1 MVRRRRAISA
11 RLAPPG
17 RSQRAPPGLPHSLL
31 ARRGLSEKDAR
42 QPLKEF
48 LPYYR
53 HLWKVKGV
61 FAAGVIAGVC
71 YAAASGLGLPLMTKV
86 VFPVLFESEAAESSW
101 YVGWLTEQMGEISRN
116 QLLIFTC
123 LWIPAV
129 FLIRALAAFANGY
142 LIQYVGMRVV
152 ESIRIDLFEKLQS
165 LPLAFFKRNP
175 SGDLLARLMSDTE
188 MLRQVI
194 AQASNDLIKQPATLL
209 FALGYVGHMAWRDR
223 SAFIALIA
231 LLTVPL
237 CIMVIRTAGR
247 KLTARAHTLQARGG
261 DLSASLSESLQSA
274 LEIRAY
280 NLQET
285 QISGFRKRVGEIL
298 RLTMKV
304 VKYRQSISPSIE
316 IVAAVG
322 FAAALFFGVKAG
334 MTLEGFLALGM
345 ALFMSY
351 EPLKKLGAIH
361 AHFQQGRASVAR
373 IEHILNAE
381 DGIPSAAQP
390 EPFPEN
396 LREISFA
403 DVTFAYDGPPVLHN
417 VNLTIPAGQV
427 VALVGPS
434 GAGKSTFAHLVP
446 RFYDVKDGEV
456 RIGGICVR
464 DFKKHD
470 LRAHIAVVPQT
481 PSLFLGTLEE
491 NIRVGKLDA
500 TREEI
505 EAAAKKAF
513 AHDFITAMPEGYNT
527 HVGERGERLS
537 GGQRQ
542 RIAIARAFLKDAPI
556 LILDEAT
563 SALDTES
570 EAAVQQALAELV
582 KGRTTLI
589 IAHRF
594 STIRIADRILVFREG
609 RIVSDGSHDE
619 LRENDL
625 TYRAMLGGE
634 LG

>member
-1 MVRRRRAISA
+1 MKSIFAI
-11 RLAPPG
+11 
-17 RSQRAPPGLPHSLL
+17 
-31 ARRGLSEKDAR
+31 
-42 QPLKEF
+42 
-48 LPYYR
+48 
-53 HLWKVKGV
+53 GV
-61 FAAGVIAGVC
+61 SAGVIF
-71 YAAASGLGLPLMTKV
+71 AAASGLGLPLMTKV

-101 YVGWLTEQMGEISRN
+101 YLQWLTARIGVVSRD

-129 FLIRALAAFANGY
+129 FLLRAVAAFTNGY
-142 LIQYVGMRVV
+142 FIQFAGMRVV
-152 ESIRIDLFEKLQS
+152 ESIRIDLFEKLQA
-165 LPLAFFKRNP
+165 LPLAFFKHNQ
-175 SGDLLARLMSDTE
+175 SGDLLARLLNDTE
-188 MLRQVI
+188 ILRQVI
-194 AQASNDLIKQPATLL
+194 SQASNDLIRQPATLL
-209 FALGYVGHMAWRDR
+209 FALGYVGNMAWRDR

-237 CIMVIRTAGR
+237 CIMVIRSAGK
-247 KLTARAHTLQARGG
+247 KLTARAYMLQSRGG

-285 QISGFRKRVGEIL
+285 QIQSFRKRVGEIL

-304 VKYRQSISPSIE
+304 VKYRQIISPSIE
-316 IVAAVG
+316 VVAAAG
-322 FAAALFFGVKAG
+322 FAAALYFGVKAG

-361 AHFQQGRASVAR
+361 SLFQQGRASVER
-373 IEHILNAE
+373 IEYILYAE
-381 DGIPSAAQP
+381 DNLPNTSQP
-390 EPFPEN
+390 THFPDT
-396 LREISFA
+396 LREISF
-403 DVTFAYDGPPVLHN
+403 DHVTFAYDGAPVLHN

-434 GAGKSTFAHLVP
+434 GAGKSTFAQLVP
-446 RFYDVKDGEV
+446 RFYDSRDGEV
-456 RIGGICVR
+456 RINGVSVR
-464 DFKKHD
+464 DFRKHD

-491 NIRVGKLDA
+491 NIRVGKQDA
-500 TREEI
+500 TCAEI
-505 EAAAKKAF
+505 ESAAKKAF
-513 AHDFITAMPEGYNT
+513 AHDFIMAMPQGYDT
-527 HVGERGERLS
+527 PVGERGDLLS

-542 RIAIARAFLKDAPI
+542 RIAIARAFLKDAPV

-594 STIRIADRILVFREG
+594 STIRIADRILVFRDG
-609 RIVSDGSHDE
+609 RIVGDGSHEELHGKDPTYQAMVDGE
-619 LRENDL
+619 LR
-625 TYRAMLGGE
+625 
-634 LG
+634 